1 MNDTAPSHW
10 CIHVLLFRERSVS
23 GPDGGKAAE
32 DGIAVPSLR
41 KWLTNIQRRS
51 SQLRDWLANGLKR
64 RVWLGGVSR
73 PTALFDALRQS
84 AIRVRTDGSLDRA
97 RLVFEVCARARVRVR
112 VVCVCACARVRVC
125 RKVVRCCVHRD
136 VALAAH
142 SAVVFAVDG
151 GTPGRRRVVRRRDGQ
166 CSDVRSQLPAW
177 QCGSAKGHGGPAS
190 VGPQLRYDHY
200 RPAAAGCRVGG
211 ALVD

>member
-73 PTALFDALRQS
+73 PTAVFDALRQS

-97 RLVFEVCARARVRVR
+97 RLVFEVCARARVRVYACAC
-112 VVCVCACARVRVC
+112 CVCMCVCTCACV
-125 RKVVRCCVHRD
+125 
-136 VALAAH
+136 
-142 SAVVFAVDG
+142 SE
-151 GTPGRRRVVRRRDGQ
+151 
-166 CSDVRSQLPAW
+166 
-177 QCGSAKGHGGPAS
+177 
-190 VGPQLRYDHY
+190 
-200 RPAAAGCRVGG
+200 GCPLSC
-211 ALVD
+211 AP